1 MENVKTISTPLEDK
15 HWNECRQ
22 IAHYQDENKKL
33 KELLRQAMKD
43 INGNGCGNHCST
55 CMYGGNFN
63 VPFCNRDSFKWYHA
77 TEAEEILKG
86 AETE

>member
-43 INGNGCGNHCST
+43 LDRQGCENFCST
-55 CMYGGNFN
+55 CMYGGKFN
-63 VPFCNRDSFKWYHA
+63 LPFCNRDKFKWHHT

>member
-33 KELLRQAMKD
+33 KELLRQAM
-43 INGNGCGNHCST
+43 NELNRHGCENHCST

-63 VPFCNRDSFKWYHA
+63 VSFCNRDSFKWQHA
-77 TEAEEILKG
+77 TEAEEFLKG
-86 AETE
+86 E